1 MKSILQ
7 KRSFVSNRVETL
19 NFRDFINAPK
29 VERIKKPAI
38 DEQFRSFH
46 PHLLNEK
53 SRSAATIPNLNN
65 RHNFVPISKDKSRS
79 VTTQSAIALNPT
91 NQRNFAP
98 VAKGNSANEK
108 SRSQING
115 KSRSLTAYS
124 IYFNPAAFFDPTFIL
139 IGAGVLAV
147 AILEK
152 KLAEN
157 GYTSI
162 ASTISSILRIALPGV
177 ALLSIIYLI
186 SHSSFLL

>member
-7 KRSFVSNRVETL
+7 KRSFVSKRTETL
-19 NFRDFINAPK
+19 NLREFMNESK
-29 VERIKKPAI
+29 VGP
-38 DEQFRSFH
+38 
-46 PHLLNEK
+46 
-53 SRSAATIPNLNN
+53 
-65 RHNFVPISKDKSRS
+65 V
-79 VTTQSAIALNPT
+79 
-91 NQRNFAP
+91 NQRNFEP
-98 VAKGNSANEK
+98 VAKGNLANEK
-108 SRSQING
+108 SRSPING

-147 AILEK
+147 AVLEK

>member
-7 KRSFVSNRVETL
+7 KRSFVSNRTETL
-19 NFRDFINAPK
+19 DFKDFITGLK
-29 VERIKKPAI
+29 VERSKKPV
-38 DEQFRSFH
+38 
-46 PHLLNEK
+46 NE
-53 SRSAATIPNLNN
+53 
-65 RHNFVPISKDKSRS
+65 
-79 VTTQSAIALNPT
+79 
-91 NQRNFAP
+91 RNFAP
-98 VAKGNSANEK
+98 VGKGKLINEK
-108 SRSQING
+108 FRS
-115 KSRSLTAYS
+115 SLNEKYRPVKAYS

-162 ASTISSILRIALPGV
+162 ASAISSILRIALPGV